1 MTPPKRTRAF
11 RHDHLRIIKIKPEL
25 VVSNGDVLR
34 GYGFYHYLVGMAIW
48 LPLTVGLLMLIYY
61 TLLPLE
67 CREALRTGGNRRAEN
82 AQRMT
87 VFALVWVLALFFLVV
102 SLIAAL
108 FGFTGISA
116 AAAGIAKIL
125 FFIFIVIFVVLL
137 IAGLMLGRALF

>member
-87 VFALVWVLALFFLVV
+87 VFALVWVLALFFLVTGLLPV
-102 SLIAAL
+102 GWAL
-108 FGFTGISA
+108 AVGFGSMLSA
-116 AAAGIAKIL
+116 
-125 FFIFIVIFVVLL
+125 VIWARR
-137 IAGLMLGRALF
+137 IPYHRSELG